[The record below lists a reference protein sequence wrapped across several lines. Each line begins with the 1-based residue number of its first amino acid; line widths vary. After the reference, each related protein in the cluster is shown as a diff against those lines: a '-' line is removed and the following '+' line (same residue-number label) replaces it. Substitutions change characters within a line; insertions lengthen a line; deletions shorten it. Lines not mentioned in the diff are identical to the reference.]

1 MAVTEEWH
9 TPLEPELLFWILGV
23 MPITAYLMVAESNIF
38 NAVYRT
44 TMAEIVVDVEIR
56 APPGTVWGII
66 SDVDNEPA
74 YWKGT
79 KSVRNISKHENTIH
93 REITIAFRDQ
103 KCMQDVTLYPEER
116 VEAVFTD
123 GIIKGTKTVSMEPC
137 SGGDGDGGSVLLR
150 TVWDVKMT
158 GMMGM
163 FTGMLKGHIRNGTE
177 MAMQSIKEAAEKS
190 A

>member
-1 MAVTEEWH
+1 
-9 TPLEPELLFWILGV
+9 
-23 MPITAYLMVAESNIF
+23 
-38 NAVYRT
+38 
-44 TMAEIVVDVEIR
+44 MAEIVVDVEIR

-79 KSVRNISKHENTIH
+79 KSVRNISRQENTIH

-116 VEAVFTD
+116 IEAVFTD
-123 GIIKGTKTVSMEPC
+123 GIIKGTKTVSMEPRD
-137 SGGDGDGGSVLLR
+137 GDGDSVLLR

-190 A
+190 V

>member
-1 MAVTEEWH
+1 
-9 TPLEPELLFWILGV
+9 
-23 MPITAYLMVAESNIF
+23 
-38 NAVYRT
+38 
-44 TMAEIVVDVEIR
+44 MAEIVVDVEIR
-56 APPGTVWGII
+56 APPGTVWRII
-66 SDVDNEPA
+66 SDVDSEPV

-79 KSVRNISKHENTIH
+79 KSVRNISRQENTIR

-116 VEAVFTD
+116 IEAVFTD
-123 GIIKGTKTVSMEPC
+123 GIIKGTKTVSMEPR
-137 SGGDGDGGSVLLR
+137 SGDGDGGSVLLR

-177 MAMQSIKEAAEKS
+177 MAMQSIKDAAEKS
-190 A
+190 V

>member
-1 MAVTEEWH
+1 
-9 TPLEPELLFWILGV
+9 
-23 MPITAYLMVAESNIF
+23 
-38 NAVYRT
+38 
-44 TMAEIVVDVEIR
+44 MAEIVVDVEIR

-66 SDVDNEPA
+66 SDVDNEPV

-79 KSVRNISKHENTIH
+79 KSVRNISRQENTIR

-103 KCMQDVTLYPEER
+103 KCMQDVTLYPEEKI
-116 VEAVFTD
+116 EAVFTD
-123 GIIKGTKTVSMEPC
+123 GIIKGTKTVSMEPRGD
-137 SGGDGDGGSVLLR
+137 GGDGPVLLR

-177 MAMQSIKEAAEKS
+177 MAMQSIKESAEKS
-190 A
+190 V

>member
-1 MAVTEEWH
+1 
-9 TPLEPELLFWILGV
+9 
-23 MPITAYLMVAESNIF
+23 
-38 NAVYRT
+38 
-44 TMAEIVVDVEIR
+44 MAEIVVDVEIR

-79 KSVRNISKHENTIH
+79 KSVRNISKRENTIH

-116 VEAVFTD
+116 IEAVFTD
-123 GIIKGTKTVSMEPC
+123 GIIKGTKTVSMEPRG
-137 SGGDGDGGSVLLR
+137 GGDGGGSSVLLR

>member
-1 MAVTEEWH
+1 
-9 TPLEPELLFWILGV
+9 
-23 MPITAYLMVAESNIF
+23 
-38 NAVYRT
+38 
-44 TMAEIVVDVEIR
+44 MAEIVVDVEIR
-56 APPGTVWGII
+56 APPGTVWKII
-66 SDVDNEPA
+66 SDVDNEPT

-79 KSVRNISKHENTIH
+79 KSVRNISRQENTIR

-103 KCMQDVTLYPEER
+103 KCMQDVILYPEEKI
-116 VEAVFTD
+116 EAVFTD
-123 GIIKGTKTVSMEPC
+123 GIIKGTKTVSMEQR
-137 SGGDGDGGSVLLR
+137 GGDGGDGSVLLR

-190 A
+190 V

>member
-1 MAVTEEWH
+1 
-9 TPLEPELLFWILGV
+9 
-23 MPITAYLMVAESNIF
+23 
-38 NAVYRT
+38 
-44 TMAEIVVDVEIR
+44 MAEIVVDVEIR

-79 KSVRNISKHENTIH
+79 KSVRNISRQENTIH

-123 GIIKGTKTVSMEPC
+123 GIIKGTKTVSME
-137 SGGDGDGGSVLLR
+137 SRDDGNGGPVLLR

-190 A
+190 V